1 MDINYGLSEYWHG
14 GLGSRIGMMEKNGKS
29 NGDDGRL
36 FNDDGTNGER
46 GEEEGGKIAK
56 LLLLGNDDE
65 NDGAAAVAGKDDSEA
80 IDSSED
86 GNDGILLPPLFK
98 HQQGVDAS
106 GNKKWKPSL
115 SYARSILISRNAPK
129 AAAPA
134 RRRKATLT
142 KKKKWTLSYILW
154 SILSFILMI
163 PIVEAFMGE
172 IRRRIVTLHI
182 FRPNNNVYAMYYPR
196 WRHVFRGGWGGGGT
210 VITSATIAGRVRNVH
225 NL

>member
-14 GLGSRIGMMEKNGKS
+14 GLGSRIGMIEKIGKS

-36 FNDDGTNGER
+36 FNDDGTNGGR
-46 GEEEGGKIAK
+46 GEEEGGGKIAK

-65 NDGAAAVAGKDDSEA
+65 NDGAAAVAGKEDAEA

-86 GNDGILLPPLFK
+86 ENDGILLPLFK
-98 HQQGVDAS
+98 QQQGVDAS
-106 GNKKWKPSL
+106 GKKKLKPSL

-142 KKKKWTLSYILW
+142 RKKWTLSYILW

-163 PIVEAFMGE
+163 PVMEAFMGE

-182 FRPNNNVYAMYYPR
+182 FRPNNNVYARNYPR
-196 WRHVFRGGWGGGGT
+196 WRHVVRGGWGGGGT
-210 VITSATIAGRVRNVH
+210 VITSSTIAGRVRNVH